1 MILVLSPEV
10 VHDARPVVVHPSHET
25 SAPVV
30 VIERSRALRFVEA
43 VEGVLQLP
51 ASVHCHEPDTTPLVE
66 EACHARVDEFRFR
79 CTVCTVSRPTK
90 LIKSNKYLANLTD
103 NQLNVCEIKSYGF
116 RGVDRRP

>member
-66 EACHARVDEFRFR
+66 EACYARVDEFRFR
-79 CTVCTVSRPTK
+79 CTICAVTRPTK
-90 LIKSNKYLANLTD
+90 SIISTSYHPTCISA
-103 NQLNVCEIKSYGF
+103 EIKIILRF
-116 RGVDRRP
+116 PRRRSSSIAR